1 MSSVNKDCFTS
12 FILDWMPFICSPCL
26 IAQCWLELM
35 NMDILVLSC
44 SLGRNIQSLT
54 IIFYGC
60 CKFYVDA
67 FTVLR
72 KFSSV
77 CGLLKTLILGGIG
90 GRRRKGRQRMRWLDG
105 ITDSMDTSLSKFRE
119 LVRQGGLVC
128 CDSWGRKESDT
139 TERLNWTELSI
150 PFCVCVHHIS
160 FIHFS
165 VLFIFSHST

>member
-67 FTVLR
+67 FTLLR

-90 GRRRKGRQRMRWLDG
+90 GRRRKGDSRWDDWMASPTPWTWVWVNSGSWWWTGRPGVLRFMG
-105 ITDSMDTSLSKFRE
+105 LQG
-119 LVRQGGLVC
+119 VRH
-128 CDSWGRKESDT
+128 DWA
-139 TERLNWTELSI
+139 TELNWTESI
-150 PFCVCVHHIS
+150 FFKSQINVGFCHIY
-160 FIHFS
+160 FPYLLRCI
-165 VLFIFSHST
+165 